1 MVERDL
7 QRRRDRA
14 EVRLG
19 SGFPVVRFLV
29 EAGRLRRSAPAR
41 YVPTMSEPPN
51 RAVILGGS
59 GAMGTA
65 TALRLAAAGWQ
76 VDVTHR
82 SGPVSPALA
91 ETGVRLHRV
100 ERSDTTAVDRLVG
113 DGTDLLVDIL
123 AYRAEDVD
131 ALLPAMRRTGR
142 TVLISSRAVYV
153 DADGHHIHGDV
164 SPHFPVPIP
173 ESQPT
178 LPPAPRGTNPFS
190 REGYAPLQG
199 GCGACRAR
207 LGPAGDRPAPVEGPR
222 SLGAQAAN
230 PGAHP
235 LHDCS
240 DVHHRGRSAR
250 RRRPP
255 DGGQQRRRAHRDDR
269 APAGS
274 TRPQSRRSR
283 RAHRRSDRRSDRRA
297 HRLAGAP
304 GAAHRGAAALTG
316 EAPWFAEHP
325 IVLDTS
331 AEALGYTAA
340 GSALDLLRE
349 EVDWVLTRQT

>member
-1 MVERDL
+1 
-7 QRRRDRA
+7 
-14 EVRLG
+14 
-19 SGFPVVRFLV
+19 
-29 EAGRLRRSAPAR
+29 
-41 YVPTMSEPPN
+41 MSEPPN

-76 VDVTHR
+76 VDLTHR

-100 ERSDTTAVDRLVG
+100 ERSDNTAVDRLVG
-113 DGTDLLVDIL
+113 DGTDLLVDMR

-164 SPHFPVPIP
+164 SPHFPVPIH

-178 LPPAPRGTNPFS
+178 LPPAPRGTDPFS
-190 REGYAPLQG
+190 REGYAPCKAAAEHAALDSG
-199 GCGACRAR
+199 LPVAVLRPSKVHGAWAR
-207 LGPAGDRPAPVEGPR
+207 KP
-222 SLGAQAAN
+222 AN

-274 TRPQSRRSR
+274 TRPQRRRSR

-304 GAAHRGAAALTG
+304 GAAHRGAAALRG

-331 AEALGYTAA
+331 AAEALGYTPA
-340 GSALDLLRE
+340 GTALDLLSE
-349 EVDWVLTRQT
+349 EADWVLARHE